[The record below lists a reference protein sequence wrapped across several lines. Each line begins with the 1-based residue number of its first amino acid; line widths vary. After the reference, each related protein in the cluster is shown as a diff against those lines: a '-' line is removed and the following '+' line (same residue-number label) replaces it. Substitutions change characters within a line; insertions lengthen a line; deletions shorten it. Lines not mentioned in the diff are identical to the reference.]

1 MAVEETAQE
10 IAVTTADSPFGN
22 GYFIRIEKK
31 GIVGMGIAISM
42 LNNIGFGGWTS
53 GGLKVDQIN
62 RGLIHEWNLSNP
74 SMQVLENDIIVEVNS
89 VRGDINGLL
98 EKIANE
104 SVLEL
109 RLLRP
114 YGFEYDF
121 GTQVKLTPGS
131 FPPLTHRAKTYAN
144 RQRSIFGIV

>member
-1 MAVEETAQE
+1 
-10 IAVTTADSPFGN
+10 
-22 GYFIRIEKK
+22 
-31 GIVGMGIAISM
+31 MGWIWR
-42 LNNIGFGGWTS
+42 LDQW
-53 GGLKVDQIN
+53 GLKVDQIN

-89 VRGDINGLL
+89 VRGDSNGLL

-121 GTQVKLTPGS
+121 GTQVKLAPDW
-131 FPPLTHRAKTYAN
+131 FPPLTHKTITHA
-144 RQRSIFGIV
+144 